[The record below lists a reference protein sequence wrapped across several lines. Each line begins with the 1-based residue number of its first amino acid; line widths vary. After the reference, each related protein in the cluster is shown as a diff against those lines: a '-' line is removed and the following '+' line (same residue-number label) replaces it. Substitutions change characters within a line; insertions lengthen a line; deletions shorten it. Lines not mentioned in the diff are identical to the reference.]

1 MKGGNGFVFLSSCEN
16 GAQEEKLCG
25 GTQQL
30 SEGLATFVK
39 KSGGEILLDH
49 VVNSISQNEKGV
61 TVKCRNGTVFK
72 SKYVCISIPP
82 TLASRIEYEP
92 ALPYTR
98 DGITQ
103 RIPMGSIIKTHTYYE
118 KPFWRE
124 KGFSGQIV
132 SDKGPVC
139 ATFDD
144 CCYDGKSYFGIMGF
158 VLSNDAM
165 EFRKKTKKERGEAI
179 AEQYAT
185 QFQIPEMK
193 KPIYYDEKDWS
204 EEEFSRGC
212 YVGLLPPGAMTK
224 FKDALKQP
232 CGRIHWAG
240 TETADQWHG
249 YMEGAISSGVRASK
263 EILSLI

>member
-1 MKGGNGFVFLSSCEN
+1 MERKKK
-16 GAQEEKLCG
+16 KLCG

-72 SKYVCISIPP
+72 SKYVCIAIPP

-165 EFRKKTKKERGEAI
+165 EFRKKNKERTWRGNCRTICHPISNSRNEKN
-179 AEQYAT
+179 
-185 QFQIPEMK
+185 QFIMMK
-193 KPIYYDEKDWS
+193 KI
-204 EEEFSRGC
+204 
-212 YVGLLPPGAMTK
+212 GARKNFQEDVTLDC
-224 FKDALKQP
+224 FHL
-232 CGRIHWAG
+232 
-240 TETADQWHG
+240 E
-249 YMEGAISSGVRASK
+249 
-263 EILSLI
+263 L